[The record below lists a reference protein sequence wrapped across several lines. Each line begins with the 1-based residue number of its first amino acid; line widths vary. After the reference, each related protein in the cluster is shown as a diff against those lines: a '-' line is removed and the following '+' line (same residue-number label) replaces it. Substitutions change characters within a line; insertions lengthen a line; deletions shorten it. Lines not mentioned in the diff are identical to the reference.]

1 MYYSTSSIKCTIR
14 CALHCTTEKSY
25 YTYVTNCNDGYYL
38 DTNISHDLRFRN
50 GVCLAVN
57 PGTSDFYEVDA
68 ASSIDCEAEAD
79 NTWVP
84 GFQNDICLAMNPE
97 TSNFYEEVAASRI
110 DCEAAATSLEGGVT
124 TWVPRGTNPYV
135 FSHNISIVLGAA
147 YNDLYR
153 EYFDNVDREGEYRLQ
168 MSSMNLQQRTIIMYI
183 TKINTIKN

>member
-1 MYYSTSSIKCTIR
+1 MYYSASSIKCKSDVLYIVQQKR
-14 CALHCTTEKSY
+14 SY

-68 ASSIDCEAEAD
+68 ASSIDCEAESRQHVG
-79 NTWVP
+79 TWFSKRYMLGDEP
-84 GFQNDICLAMNPE
+84 RDFR
-97 TSNFYEEVAASRI
+97 FYEEVAASRI
-110 DCEAAATSLEGGVT
+110 DCQLLPLHSRVES
-124 TWVPRGTNPYV
+124 PRRYLVAPIHMF

-153 EYFDNVDREGEYRLQ
+153 EYFDNVDRG
-168 MSSMNLQQRTIIMYI
+168 
-183 TKINTIKN
+183 